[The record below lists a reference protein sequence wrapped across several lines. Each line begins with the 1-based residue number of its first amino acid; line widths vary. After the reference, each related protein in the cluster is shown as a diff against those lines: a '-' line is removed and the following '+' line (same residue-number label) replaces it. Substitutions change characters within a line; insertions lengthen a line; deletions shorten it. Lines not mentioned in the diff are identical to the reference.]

1 MTPAKK
7 GESALGKGLDALIR
21 KEQPEQKDEITEK
34 TPIKRK
40 TTQKTASKQSK
51 KPKKKQKPREDPNK
65 IIIDEVV
72 LEVRRNP
79 RISLWS
85 AKSAAVLRFLK
96 NTTPAFSIS
105 KEASSLIEDAVKQK
119 YPDIWEMFEDEDF

>member
-51 KPKKKQKPREDPNK
+51 KPKKSKNPGK
-65 IIIDEVV
+65 IQIRSLLMRWFWRFVV
-72 LEVRRNP
+72 TLGFHCGLQNQ
-79 RISLWS
+79 LQ
-85 AKSAAVLRFLK
+85 F
-96 NTTPAFSIS
+96 
-105 KEASSLIEDAVKQK
+105 
-119 YPDIWEMFEDEDF
+119 